1 MVIVA
6 CGAERAEE
14 VHRLTQAAFRDYT
27 WLDPP
32 SGALSETA
40 ERVRDD
46 LATGGGAIA
55 EVDGE
60 PVGCLR
66 WELGADRSLHVRRV
80 AVTPY
85 ARGRGIGR
93 ALMIWAEQEAGR
105 RRCGTVTVGVRL
117 VLPGN
122 LAFYSSLGYEIV
134 SEHSHDGYTDPT
146 WLALRKSVAG

>member
-14 VHRLTQAAFRDYT
+14 VHRLTQEAFRDYT

-32 SGALSETA
+32 SGALRETV

-46 LATGGGAIA
+46 LAAGGGAIA

-66 WELGADRSLHVRRV
+66 WEVGADGSFHVGRV
-80 AVTPY
+80 AVTPD
-85 ARGRGIGR
+85 AQGRGIGR
-93 ALMIWAEQEAGR
+93 ALMVWAEQEAVR
-105 RRCGTVTVGVRL
+105 RRCGTVSVGVRID
-117 VLPGN
+117 LPGN
-122 LAFYSSLGYEIV
+122 LAFYDSLGYEIV
-134 SEHSHDGYTDPT
+134 GEHSHDGYAVPT
-146 WLALRKSVAG
+146 WLALRKSLAG

>member
-6 CGAERAEE
+6 CGAERAAE
-14 VHRLTQAAFRDYT
+14 VHRLSQAAFRNYT

-32 SGALSETA
+32 SGALRETV

-46 LATGGGAIA
+46 LAACGGAIA

-66 WELGADRSLHVRRV
+66 WELTPEGSFHVRRV
-80 AVTPY
+80 AVTPN
-85 ARGRGIGR
+85 AQGRGIGR
-93 ALMIWAEQEAGR
+93 ALMIWAEQEAGK

-117 VLPGN
+117 DLPGN
-122 LAFYSSLGYEIV
+122 LAFYDSLGYEIV
-134 SEHSHDGYTDPT
+134 GEHSHDGYAVPT